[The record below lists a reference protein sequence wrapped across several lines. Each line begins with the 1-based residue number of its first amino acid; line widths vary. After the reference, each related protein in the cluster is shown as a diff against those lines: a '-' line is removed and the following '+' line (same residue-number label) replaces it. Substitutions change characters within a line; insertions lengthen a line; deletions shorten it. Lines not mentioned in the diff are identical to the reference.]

1 MTRAVPPVPL
11 ASLRRYLGDHGAHVH
26 EHAQVLFGVDGALE
40 VDVDGRAARVD
51 ASAGLV
57 VPAGARHASLSL
69 RGASV
74 WVVDAPPGPGL
85 ERLRAFAPP
94 PRWTTQ
100 AAPAVLLAAID
111 AAPRVLARRRLET
124 AQVEE
129 AIAGRLHE
137 DWPNARLAAACALS
151 VARFHARWLALTGL
165 APQAWLRGRR
175 LDAAAALLRAGVPLE
190 TAALQVGYRSASA
203 LGVALRRERG
213 IGARGLR
220 RA

>member
-1 MTRAVPPVPL
+1 MPASLPLVPV
-11 ASLRRYLGDHGAHVH
+11 ASLRRYLGDHGAHAH
-26 EHAQVLFGVDGALE
+26 AHAQVLFGVGGTLE
-40 VDVDGRAARVD
+40 IEVDGRPGRVD

-57 VPAGARHASLSL
+57 VPPGARHASASR

-74 WVVDAPPGPGL
+74 WVIDTPPGPGL

-94 PRWTTQ
+94 ARWSTRTD
-100 AAPAVLLAAID
+100 AADLLAAIA

-124 AQVEE
+124 AQVDEVL
-129 AIAGRLHE
+129 AGYLHE
-137 DWPNARLAAACALS
+137 DWPNARLAAVCALS

-165 APQAWLRGRR
+165 APQAWLRAHR
-175 LDAAAALLRAGVPLE
+175 LDIAASLLRAGVPLE

-213 IGARGLR
+213 VGARALR
-220 RA
+220 K